1 MGVGDNRTADCF
13 RVFAGV
19 GQVIADKL
27 PPGEVC
33 YLRRPGIHEMGEI
46 RKGLDTV
53 MNAGKIVEISD
64 SHLSSLDAYLRP

>member
-1 MGVGDNRTADCF
+1 
-13 RVFAGV
+13 
-19 GQVIADKL
+19 
-27 PPGEVC
+27 VC